1 MRSTLKCDIMSAYI
15 VGDKFMKTKIIYIS
29 GNEVFEMA
37 EIRAA
42 FEEVRTSLGLS
53 NDTILFGVPVDSD
66 CALAT
71 PVAAPHIKTVE
82 PVTEPVPEIIPDVVV
97 ETTENIPVESTA
109 PVVESAPE
117 IESVVDVTP
126 EPESEPDYEPE
137 KVIPILS
144 ILSVQEDSA
153 PEPELIE
160 PVADEATEGVAA
172 EAAAE
177 VADDVATTTEP
188 VQEVVETAVISDV
201 SIDDVFPV
209 SDDATDD
216 DATPVTIGDMV
227 ADQAPVAPME
237 KTLEQLLES
246 MTPLRED
253 VQTVDTTDTEPDI
266 TDVFDADDAD
276 ATLARLANEFAD
288 TQDKIPAAPRSEGQS
303 KIGKLKNILPFKKVK
318 NNDSGII
325 GDLFGWA
332 GTAANDDDFSLPGFF
347 TPATSKKQ
355 GA

>member
-1 MRSTLKCDIMSAYI
+1 
-15 VGDKFMKTKIIYIS
+15 MKTKIIYIS

-42 FEEVRTSLGLS
+42 FEEVRTALGLS
-53 NDTILFGVPVDSD
+53 NDTILFGVPVDCD

-97 ETTENIPVESTA
+97 ETAENIPVESAA
-109 PVVESAPE
+109 PVVESALE
-117 IESVVDVTP
+117 IESVVDITP
-126 EPESEPDYEPE
+126 EPESEPE

-144 ILSVQEDSA
+144 ILSVQEDSD

-160 PVADEATEGVAA
+160 PVADEATEEVAA

-318 NNDSGII
+318 NNDSGIM

>member
-42 FEEVRTSLGLS
+42 FEEVRTALGLS
-53 NDTILFGVPVDSD
+53 NDTILFGVPVDCD

-97 ETTENIPVESTA
+97 ETAENIPVESAA
-109 PVVESAPE
+109 PVVESALE

-126 EPESEPDYEPE
+126 EPESEPESEPE

-144 ILSVQEDSA
+144 ILSVQEDSD

-160 PVADEATEGVAA
+160 PVADEATKELAAEELAA

-177 VADDVATTTEP
+177 VADDVAPATEP

-253 VQTVDTTDTEPDI
+253 VQTIDTTDTEPDI

-303 KIGKLKNILPFKKVK
+303 KIGKLKDFCQELLSNSHLKIKKR
-318 NNDSGII
+318 
-325 GDLFGWA
+325 
-332 GTAANDDDFSLPGFF
+332 
-347 TPATSKKQ
+347 
-355 GA
+355 

>member
-1 MRSTLKCDIMSAYI
+1 
-15 VGDKFMKTKIIYIS
+15 MKTKIIYIS

-42 FEEVRTSLGLS
+42 FEEVRTALGLS
-53 NDTILFGVPVDSD
+53 NDTILFGVPVDCD

-97 ETTENIPVESTA
+97 EAAENIPVESAA

-126 EPESEPDYEPE
+126 EPESEPESEPE

-144 ILSVQEDSA
+144 ILSVQEDSD

-160 PVADEATEGVAA
+160 PVADEATKELAAEELAA
-172 EAAAE
+172 EAAAG
-177 VADDVATTTEP
+177 VAYDVAPATEP

-318 NNDSGII
+318 NNDSGIM